1 MISMVIGFHGL
12 EGSILANENV
22 AGPKGVYLIFINRK
36 EKYVTNTTQY
46 KKCTDLR
53 SRGIHV
59 AYINKIKINK

>member
-36 EKYVTNTTQY
+36 EKYVTNTSYTIQEMH
-46 KKCTDLR
+46 R
-53 SRGIHV
+53 F
-59 AYINKIKINK
+59 AQ

>member
-36 EKYVTNTTQY
+36 EKYVTNTTQ
-46 KKCTDLR
+46 
-53 SRGIHV
+53 
-59 AYINKIKINK
+59 